1 MAPTAPTSL
10 RQRHVDRTR
19 AALAAAAV
27 ELFAEHGFA
36 ATTVD
41 EIAARADVAP
51 RTFFRYFPTKDD
63 LLAEPARV
71 MSARMRAA
79 LRDVPIDLPD
89 AAALRTAV
97 LALGEAVVADADRTA
112 AT

>member
-51 RTFFRYFPTKDD
+51 RTFFRYFPTKEAVLFHD
-63 LLAEPARV
+63 A
-71 MSARMRAA
+71 
-79 LRDVPIDLPD
+79 D
-89 AAALRTAV
+89 AARAMQLMVEYDPQPPFDAGAV
-97 LALGEAVVADADRTA
+97 AKADQRVVERVIEYAQTKY
-112 AT
+112 